1 MSAVAVDA
9 QSQQALAGGLAH
21 DLRNALLVIR
31 GYSAVLKPGLRDAQ
45 QLRDVE
51 EIEKATDRAAE
62 LANELLAQ
70 VRLYAAE

>member
-9 QSQQALAGGLAH
+9 LSQQALAGGLVH

-31 GYSAVLKPGLRDAQ
+31 GYSAVLKPGLRDPE

-51 EIEKATDRAAE
+51 EIERATDRAAE
-62 LANELLAQ
+62 LTDELLAQ
-70 VRLYAAE
+70 VRLYAAG

>member
-1 MSAVAVDA
+1 MSALTTQED
-9 QSQQALAGGLAH
+9 LAGGLTH

-31 GYSAVLKPGLRDAQ
+31 GYSALLKPGLDPD
-45 QLRDVE
+45 QLSDLE

-62 LANELLAQ
+62 LSVELLDL